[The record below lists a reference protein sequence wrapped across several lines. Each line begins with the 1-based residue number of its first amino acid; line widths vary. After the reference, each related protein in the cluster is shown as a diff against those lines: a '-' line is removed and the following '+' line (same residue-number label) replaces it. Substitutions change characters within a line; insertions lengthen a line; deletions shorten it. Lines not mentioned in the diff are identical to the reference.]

1 MEISILDY
9 GVGNLNSI
17 KNSLKHLN
25 IKNRF
30 INTKKQIKNSHSII
44 LPGVGTFYHAMK
56 NIKEKDLYDSLITHI
71 KIKKKPV
78 LGICLG
84 MQLLFSESNE
94 VTHQNGLNI
103 LKGKIKKINFV
114 KKKNIHDLNVG
125 WQKIQL
131 KKKNILFNQ
140 IPNNENFYF
149 LHSYAA
155 YDLNKKNQLI
165 NDLKKISLPQIHS
178 KSFKSRSFALKN
190 FNYQSISSQYNK
202 IFKKII

>member
-155 YDLNKKNQLI
+155 YDLNKKNIIATYKENNRQIITAI
-165 NDLKKISLPQIHS
+165 NKDNTFGVQFHPEKSGKYGLKILENFCKI
-178 KSFKSRSFALKN
+178 
-190 FNYQSISSQYNK
+190 
-202 IFKKII
+202 

>member
-1 MEISILDY
+1 MSW
-9 GVGNLNSI
+9 
-17 KNSLKHLN
+17 
-25 IKNRF
+25 
-30 INTKKQIKNSHSII
+30 
-44 LPGVGTFYHAMK
+44 HA
-56 NIKEKDLYDSLITHI
+56 IVI
-71 KIKKKPV
+71 
-78 LGICLG
+78 
-84 MQLLFSESNE
+84 SESNE

-155 YDLNKKNQLI
+155 YDLNKKNIIATYKENNRQIITAI
-165 NDLKKISLPQIHS
+165 NKDNTFGVQFHPEKSGKYGLKILE
-178 KSFKSRSFALKN
+178 N
-190 FNYQSISSQYNK
+190 FCK
-202 IFKKII
+202 FR